1 MDGHLSSDL
10 MSNTSSSSSVATPS
24 EAALARLLALSRQA
38 IADGDSQLALASVL
52 HAIRLTQ
59 GDDAIAGLLDEAK
72 LTAAREAAAAA
83 SSDGGRC
90 TDAARGSGSGG
101 GGGATSTRE
110 DAAAVEPSARRRF
123 CCGGSEERRAERERE
138 LQCGRE
144 RERQR
149 ASQMRKM
156 EHTRQSL
163 AAQTDALIAERD
175 ASRTDVLHD
184 AFVDGS
190 SVVCQACGGL
200 VPRTR
205 WEAHCTLWCDA
216 LEDDAGGGSES
227 D

>member
-1 MDGHLSSDL
+1 
-10 MSNTSSSSSVATPS
+10 MSNTSSTSVATPS

>member
-1 MDGHLSSDL
+1 MDGHL

-90 TDAARGSGSGG
+90 TDAARGSGGG
-101 GGGATSTRE
+101 GGGAASTRE

-149 ASQMRKM
+149 TSQMRKM

>member
-1 MDGHLSSDL
+1 MDGHLS
-10 MSNTSSSSSVATPS
+10 NTSSTSSSSVATPS

-90 TDAARGSGSGG
+90 TDAARGSGGG